1 MGDTTD
7 TPTYEL
13 RPTEARWTHIA
24 LRVADVDASIAWYQ
38 EFTPLELLDKRQDY
52 MGFGAWLGQ
61 PDSPDKPFILVLAQ
75 FLPETD
81 PFRDYPREVLAPFA
95 HFGVELPER
104 ADIDA
109 IAARARPPG
118 AWPCP
123 RSRCRTRSATCACC
137 AIPTGTWS
145 SSPSTRACTPRRRRC
160 GAAGERR
167 ARGG

>member
-1 MGDTTD
+1 MSERVAERAHDVAVNA
-7 TPTYEL
+7 L
-13 RPTEARWTHIA
+13 RPTQPRWTHIA
-24 LRVADVDASIAWYQ
+24 LRVADVDASIAWYE

-104 ADIDA
+104 DDIDA
-109 IAARARPPG
+109 IAARG
-118 AWPCP
+118 E
-123 RSRCRTRSATCACC
+123 
-137 AIPTGTWS
+137 
-145 SSPSTRACTPRRRRC
+145 
-160 GAAGERR
+160 AAGCLAMPPQQLPDPVGYVCMLRDPDGNMVEFSFDQGVYAKAQEVWG
-167 ARGG
+167 ARTG